1 MRSHQVVCCQGC
13 STGYVINET
22 GCSHHRESNSTCHT
36 GGSSIYSSH
45 HMEVG
50 GTDILTLKNSIYS
63 INAIPCTNDTA
74 KYDSESPLAT
84 SETSSF
90 TLDWAS
96 RSQTAEIKFDSK
108 EWLGLRDTQQGVHGT
123 SSCTS
128 NVCHSKLMMPVF
140 LDPPPSVCWYRNS
153 PRVER
158 TQSGAAGYC
167 NVSWGWDKKRQ
178 MLKTINT
185 SVGNN

>member
-140 LDPPPSVCWYRNS
+140 LDQPSPFCMLVQKQS
-153 PRVER
+153 
-158 TQSGAAGYC
+158 QSGEDSEWC
-167 NVSWGWDKKRQ
+167 CWLLSWGWDKKRQ